1 MYFTNLL
8 PSFWSYLRGRKM
20 NFWEIYQKLCEEND
34 VKSAK
39 VLTSLGLSTSMTTKW
54 GNGSIPNGETLCKLA
69 DYFDVSIDYLLG
81 RSKIKKPIDVDE
93 LDLPD
98 DIKLSEGDKF
108 VLSLLRKQP
117 PEKRMALEHKLFAI
131 LLQEENQ

>member
-1 MYFTNLL
+1 MV
-8 PSFWSYLRGRKM
+8 
-20 NFWEIYQKLCEEND
+20 FWEIYDSLCKEAEIS
-34 VKSAK
+34 SAK
-39 VLTSLGLSTSMTTKW
+39 VLTSLGISTSMTTNWKK
-54 GNGSIPNGETLCKLA
+54 GAIPNGETLCKLA
-69 DYFDVSIDYLLG
+69 DYFDVSTDYLLG
-81 RSKIKKPIDVDE
+81 RSKIKKPIEPDE

-117 PEKRMALEHKLFAI
+117 PEKRLALEHKLFAI

>member
-1 MYFTNLL
+1 MT
-8 PSFWSYLRGRKM
+8 
-20 NFWEIYQKLCEEND
+20 FWEVYDKLCKERN
-34 VKSAK
+34 VASAT
-39 VLTSLGLSTSMTTKW
+39 VLTEIGISTSRTTNWKK
-54 GNGSIPNGETLCKLA
+54 GAIPNGETLCKLA

-81 RSKIKKPIDVDE
+81 RSKIKKPIEPDE

-117 PEKRMALEHKLFAI
+117 PEKRLALEHKLFAI

>member
-1 MYFTNLL
+1 
-8 PSFWSYLRGRKM
+8 M
-20 NFWEIYQKLCEEND
+20 NFWEIYQKLCEEKD
-34 VKSAK
+34 VKSAN
-39 VLTSLGLSTSMTTKW
+39 VLTSLDLSTSMTTKW
-54 GNGSIPNGETLCKLA
+54 RRGSIPNGETLCKLA

-81 RSKIKKPIDVDE
+81 RSKIKKPIEPDE

>member
-1 MYFTNLL
+1 M
-8 PSFWSYLRGRKM
+8 S
-20 NFWEIYQKLCEEND
+20 FWEIYQSLCKEKGLASANVLND
-34 VKSAK
+34 
-39 VLTSLGLSTSMTTKW
+39 LGLSTSMTTNW
-54 GNGSIPNGETLCKLA
+54 GKKGRVPGAEILCKLA

-81 RSKIKKPIDVDE
+81 RSKIKKPIEPDE

-117 PEKRMALEHKLFAI
+117 PEKRLALEHKLFAI